1 MRREAAEAV
10 AATEPDVIRA
20 LPEAARRLPAA
31 GNALQLLSAAA
42 LLLPGVLASPAQA
55 ADAGTESISLQTSR
69 YVEGRRDLEGV
80 RSTLDPLSID
90 VVRGSVNLR
99 ALDRLRLRA
108 SYSQD
113 TWSGATPFTTA
124 PLVADGN
131 RGILRN
137 SPGGVII
144 AGASPFVN
152 NTVLLDAG
160 RRPLRTQSGTAP
172 TVDERPVHILSS
184 ASPESRDQAD
194 FALAWD
200 WDEASI
206 AAGSGF
212 SVENDYESA
221 YGNLSGRLDF
231 NQKLTSVSAGAGY
244 TYSRLDAILDPD
256 VLPYLTRTAYQS
268 DITRRRGAEI
278 LHGARRDWTANLG
291 LTQIINQETLVD
303 VALGYT
309 RSRGFMENP
318 YKATSVL
325 FVDPA
330 QAGAASVT
338 ADMRALLEQRPDRN
352 QQWALS
358 GKLVRYVAALDAA
371 LHLSYRYSDDDW
383 GVRAHT
389 LEAEWVQPLPGGW
402 TLAPRLRYYAQEEA
416 DFHVDYLVSEQAFRR
431 TATDASGRD
440 IWFNTAAPQTL
451 YFRSNGAFVNA
462 AGQEVDPGALNLQ
475 PRFVS
480 FDPALL
486 PEHFSS
492 DHRLAGFGS
501 LSASVTLDKEI
512 TRGLHFEAGVE
523 YYSRRSALQPGG
535 GDTGDYADF
544 DFHMFSAGLRLD
556 LDNTRLRGLSRA
568 RESGSSHDEH
578 AGHDMGHGAGTHSG
592 HQAPAGVMFSH
603 VLPAAGDFMLA
614 WRFGFTRQTGSLL
627 RGSDQVRDADVVQGA
642 CAPTLQCRY
651 VPTYMNMK
659 MHMVDLMY
667 APTANLTL
675 MLMPQFMEMDMNL
688 RELAGR
694 PPAVPGVHEHTGIG
708 GHASGSIGDTVVAGL
723 YRLGERH
730 GGTLHAGLGLS
741 VPTGK
746 VDLELRRMFRIDGG
760 LMHFDMQTGSGT
772 WDLLPSLTWTRT
784 GERLQLGAQLSA
796 VARLESRNDSGYQ
809 LGDTVQASVWTSHAW
824 PNGVAASLRGV
835 YSLRGEIA
843 GDFDDFNAR
852 IGPMDYPQN
861 QGGRAFD
868 AGVGLSYTVPAG
880 RLAGHSLAIEW
891 TQPLY
896 EHVNGVQ
903 LPRQG
908 SVNASW
914 QLHF

>member
-1 MRREAAEAV
+1 MAV
-10 AATEPDVIRA
+10 AATEPDGPHFLQNTA
-20 LPEAARRLPAA
+20 PRLPAA
-31 GNALQLLSAAA
+31 GAALQLLSAAA
-42 LLLPGVLASPAQA
+42 LLLPGVLSAPVQA
-55 ADAGTESISLQTSR
+55 ADAATESVTVQMSR
-69 YVEGRRDLEGV
+69 YEEGRRDLAGT
-80 RSTLDPLSID
+80 RSSLAPLSID

-99 ALDRLRLRA
+99 ALDRLRIKA

-113 TWSGATPFTTA
+113 TWSGATPITTA
-124 PLVADGN
+124 PLAADGN
-131 RGILRN
+131 RAILRD
-137 SPGGVII
+137 SPAGVVI

-152 NTVLLDAG
+152 NSVLLDAQ
-160 RRPLRTQSGTAP
+160 RRPLRSRSGTP
-172 TVDERPVHILSS
+172 PGVDERTVHILSS
-184 ASPESRDQAD
+184 ASPESRDQTD
-194 FALAWD
+194 VSVAWD
-200 WDEASI
+200 FDNASL
-206 AAGSGF
+206 AGGTGLSL
-212 SVENDYESA
+212 EDDYESA
-221 YGNLSGRLDF
+221 YGNLSARFDF
-231 NQKLTSVSAGAGY
+231 NQKLTSLSAGAGY

-256 VLPYLTRTAYQS
+256 LLPYLTRTAYQ
-268 DITRRRGAEI
+268 DAITRRRGAEI
-278 LHGARRDWTANLG
+278 LHGARRDWTATLG
-291 LTQIINQETLVD
+291 LTQILTQESLVD
-303 VALGYT
+303 VTLGYT

-325 FVDPA
+325 FVNPL
-330 QAGAASVT
+330 QTGAATVT
-338 ADMRALLEQRPDRN
+338 ADMRALLEQRPERN

-358 GKLVRYVAALDAA
+358 GRLVHYVAALDAA

-383 GVRAHT
+383 GVQAHT
-389 LEAEWVQPLPGGW
+389 LEAQWVQPLPGGW
-402 TLAPRLRYYAQEEA
+402 TLAPRLRYYAQEAA

-431 TATDASGRD
+431 TDRDAGGRD
-440 IWFNTAAPQTL
+440 IWFSAAAPQTL
-451 YFRSNGAFVNA
+451 YFRSNGVFVNA

-475 PRFVS
+475 PRFVN
-480 FDPALL
+480 FDPAKL

-501 LSASVTLDKEI
+501 LSAGITLEKEI
-512 TRGLHFEAGVE
+512 TRGLHLEAGVE
-523 YYSRRSALQPGG
+523 YYTRRSALQWGG
-535 GDTGDYADF
+535 GEDGDFADF
-544 DFHMFSAGLRLD
+544 DFHMVSAGLRLD
-556 LDNTRLRGLSRA
+556 LDNARLRAFSRA
-568 RESGSSHDEH
+568 QALSSRH
-578 AGHDMGHGAGTHSG
+578 AGHAGHAMAHEADMHAG

-614 WRFGFTRQTGSLL
+614 WRFGFTRQAGSLL
-627 RGSDQVRDADVVQGA
+627 RGTERAHDADVVQSA
-642 CAPTLQCRY
+642 CSPTSQCRY

-723 YRLGERH
+723 FRLGVIG

-772 WDLLPSLTWTRT
+772 WDLLPSLTWTFA
-784 GERLQLGAQLSA
+784 GERVQGGAQISA
-796 VARLESRNDSGYQ
+796 VTRLESRNASGYQ
-809 LGDTVQASVWTSHAW
+809 LGDTLQASVWGSHGW
-824 PNGVAASLRGV
+824 SGGLAATLRGV
-835 YSLRGEIA
+835 YSLRDEIS
-843 GDFDDFNAR
+843 GDFAQFNAR

-868 AGVGLSYTVPAG
+868 VGLGLSYTVPAG
-880 RLAGHSLAIEW
+880 RLAGHGLALEW
-891 TQPLY
+891 TQPVY
-896 EHVNGVQ
+896 EHVLGVQ
-903 LPRQG
+903 LPRRG
-908 SVNASW
+908 TLSASW

>member
-10 AATEPDVIRA
+10 AATEPEGPRVPPCA
-20 LPEAARRLPAA
+20 VRRLPAA
-31 GNALQLLSAAA
+31 GSALQLLSAAA
-42 LLLPGVLASPAQA
+42 LLLPGVLASSVQA
-55 ADAGTESISLQTSR
+55 ADAATETVSLQTSR
-69 YVEGRRDLEGV
+69 YQEGRRDLEGV
-80 RSTLDPLSID
+80 RSGLAPLSID

-99 ALDRLRLRA
+99 ALDRLRFSA

-113 TWSGATPFTTA
+113 TWSGATPLTSA
-124 PLVADGN
+124 PLTADGN
-131 RGILRN
+131 RAILRN
-137 SPGGVII
+137 SPAGVVI

-152 NTVLLDAG
+152 NTVQLDG
-160 RRPLRTQSGTAP
+160 QRRPLRSQNGAAP
-172 TVDERPVHILSS
+172 VVDERTVHILSS

-206 AAGSGF
+206 TTGSGF
-212 SVENDYESA
+212 SLEDDYESA
-221 YGNLSGRLDF
+221 YGNLSGRFDF

-256 VLPYLTRTAYQS
+256 VLPYVTRTAYQR
-268 DITRRRGAEI
+268 DITRRRGSEI

-291 LTQIINQETLVD
+291 LTQVVNQQTLVD
-303 VALGYT
+303 VAFGYT

-330 QAGAASVT
+330 QAGAATVT

-358 GKLVRYVAALDAA
+358 GKLVRYVAPLDAA

-383 GVRAHT
+383 DVQAHT

-402 TLAPRLRYYAQEEA
+402 TLAPRVRYYSQEAA
-416 DFHVDYLVSEQAFRR
+416 DFHVDYLVSEQAYRR
-431 TATDASGRD
+431 ISRDAGGRD
-440 IWFNTAAPQTL
+440 IWFNPASPQIL
-451 YFRSNGAFVNA
+451 YYRSSGGFVDASGAEA
-462 AGQEVDPGALNLQ
+462 DPGLLNLQ
-475 PRFVS
+475 PRFVN
-480 FDPALL
+480 FDPKQL

-501 LSASVTLDKEI
+501 LSASITLGKEI
-512 TRGLHFEAGVE
+512 TRGLHLEAGVE
-523 YYSRRSALQPGG
+523 FYSRRSALQLGADNGG
-535 GDTGDYADF
+535 GHADF
-544 DFHMFSAGLRLD
+544 DFRIVSAGLRLD
-556 LDNTRLRGLSRA
+556 LDDTRLRALSRA
-568 RESGSSHDEH
+568 RETGDTH
-578 AGHDMGHGAGTHSG
+578 AGHAGHAMARGGGEHAG

-614 WRFGFTRQTGSLL
+614 WRFGFTRQAGSLL
-627 RGSDQVRDADVVQGA
+627 HGSSRVSDAEIVQGA
-642 CAPTLQCRY
+642 CSPTLQCRY

-659 MHMVDLMY
+659 MHMADLMF
-667 APTANLTL
+667 APTDNLTL
-675 MLMPQFMEMDMNL
+675 MLMPQFMDMDMNL

-708 GHASGSIGDTVVAGL
+708 GHTSGSLGDTVVAAL
-723 YRLGERH
+723 YRLGDWQ
-730 GGTLHAGLGLS
+730 GGSVHAGLGVS

-772 WDLLPSLTWTRT
+772 WDVLPSVTWTRA

-796 VARLESRNDSGYQ
+796 VARLESRNASGYQ
-809 LGDTVQASVWTSHAW
+809 LGDTLQASVWGSHAW
-824 PNGVAASLRGV
+824 HNGVAASLRGV
-835 YSLRGEIA
+835 YSAREEIA
-843 GDFDDFNAR
+843 GDFGGFNAR

-868 AGVGLSYTVPAG
+868 AGIGLSYTVPAG

-903 LPRQG
+903 LPRRG
-908 SVNASW
+908 SLNASW